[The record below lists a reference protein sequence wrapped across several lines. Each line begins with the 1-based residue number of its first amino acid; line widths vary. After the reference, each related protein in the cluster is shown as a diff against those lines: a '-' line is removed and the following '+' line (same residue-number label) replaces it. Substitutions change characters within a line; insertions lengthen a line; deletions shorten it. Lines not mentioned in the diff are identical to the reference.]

1 MLTVAQLFFWLIL
14 YSFIGWVYES
24 TLCSVTQ
31 HKLVNRGFLAGP
43 LCPIYGFGALV
54 IILCLGRE
62 ANSSILSLF
71 LSGAVLTCTLEYLTS
86 WLMEKLFHAR
96 WWDYSHYRFQLNGR
110 VCLLGAVAF
119 GTMSV
124 LILKVVHPFVKDLTE
139 RIPEQ
144 ILYIICG
151 LLLLLVAA
159 DTVTTVRSV
168 VNMNQKL
175 AEVQAALDRIK
186 ERVSDV
192 KDDISERRGRL
203 HDHGQK
209 ILERVEQNSLW
220 TNRVKELLS
229 QRRFQERRLL
239 KEFPRFAPV
248 NHRDALEVLKAKL
261 EEFRREKRSK

>member
-144 ILYIICG
+144 VLYIICG

-220 TNRVKELLS
+220 TNRVKELFEPTALS
-229 QRRFQERRLL
+229 GTPSVEGVPPVCACESPRR
-239 KEFPRFAPV
+239 A
-248 NHRDALEVLKAKL
+248 
-261 EEFRREKRSK
+261 